1 MNTKSRLIILL
12 FELDN
17 TTHESY
23 ILLGRKQDDDI
34 FKTVCS
40 KGSYVSIP
48 NGPNEP
54 NGLSDRSII
63 KVGKHTVICVYRT
76 ASCLQTFELIAMLA
90 EFDELL
96 WVNVNDIVDA
106 ALAQTNQSCVT
117 LQNGLKVAKYVA
129 YLLINV

>member
-23 ILLGRKQDDDI
+23 ILLGRKQDDGI

-40 KGSYVSIP
+40 KGSYVSISNTP
-48 NGPNEP
+48 NA
-54 NGLSDRSII
+54 LSDRSII
-63 KVGKHTVICVYRT
+63 QVGKHTVMCVYRT
-76 ASCLQTFELIAMLA
+76 ASSLQTFELIAMLA

-106 ALAQTNQSCVT
+106 ALAQETNQSCVT
-117 LQNGLKVAKYVA
+117 LTNGLKVAQYVA